1 MAQTPVTFRIPG
13 DALPYTPNADVPAG
27 TVVLIGN
34 KVTITKEKLFAN
46 VQGDVH
52 VKGVFNFPKDASV
65 FAAGDPV
72 FWNPT
77 GNPVGGT
84 AGSGAATST
93 PTAYFAGYVVP
104 DGAALTGDET
114 VDVKLAASELS
125 ATSGVAATI
134 PTATVAA
141 TGSAQGDAAAVA
153 TGFTLVTAAD
163 GTKGVILPAASAG
176 KKVEIKNGA
185 NAVLKIYPATG
196 DAINA
201 IAANGALSIA
211 ALTSV
216 ILTAYDATTWY
227 STPLLPS

>member
-1 MAQTPVTFRIPG
+1 MAQTPATFYHDG
-13 DALPYTPNADVPAG
+13 DALDYTPGSDVIAG
-27 TVVLIGN
+27 QVVLVGSTPMIA
-34 KVTITKEKLFAN
+34 KRAISAN
-46 VQGDVH
+46 VKGALH
-52 VKGVFNFPKDASV
+52 RKGVFKVPKDASV
-65 FAAGDPV
+65 FAAGENV

-77 GNPVGGT
+77 GDPVGGT
-84 AGSGAATST
+84 VGSGAATST
-93 PTAYFAGYVVP
+93 PTNYFMGIVPP
-104 DGAALTGDET
+104 DGAALTGDPT
-114 VDVKLAASELS
+114 VQTLLTAGQGAA
-125 ATSGVAATI
+125 AGTMPTI

-141 TGSAQGDAAAVA
+141 TGSAQGDAAAVT

-163 GTKGVILPAASAG
+163 GTKGVILPAAAAG
-176 KKVEIKNGA
+176 KQVEIKNGA

-201 IAANGALSIA
+201 LAANAALSIA